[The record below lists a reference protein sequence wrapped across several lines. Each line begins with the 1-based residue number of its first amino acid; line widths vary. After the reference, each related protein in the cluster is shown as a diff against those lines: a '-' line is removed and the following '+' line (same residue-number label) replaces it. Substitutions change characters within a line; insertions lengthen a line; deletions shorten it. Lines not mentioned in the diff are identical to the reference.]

1 MREREAHSHVSR
13 FPWLAVALPACSLL
27 VALGPDG
34 FPLIT
39 IRAFLIPGAAL
50 LLMAGVL
57 AAMRWRTWAVDGAVL
72 AALICSAPV
81 FLATLRPVHRVN
93 RPPSFSVTQMNVHQA
108 NTSFAGAVAAARANT
123 ADLLSVQEVDAR
135 WNAAL
140 VEGLSDLYPYQL
152 VRIGDDNYGLAL
164 FSRSPLED
172 ASVFDLS
179 GLPALRTTVLV
190 NSERVL
196 VLAVHLRS
204 PESSSDLDQRNSQWA
219 ALADLVNNA
228 SGPVTVIGDLNTVP
242 WDDAARRFNAS
253 TSMTWGPCPLAA
265 TWPSIGGTALI
276 PLDHVLV
283 SPSIGIL
290 RPHTFFIPG
299 SDHLGL
305 FASIV
310 IGP

>member
-1 MREREAHSHVSR
+1 MRERGAHSHGR
-13 FPWLAVALPACSLL
+13 YLPWLAVALPACSLL
-27 VALGPDG
+27 VALVPDG

-39 IRAFLIPGAAL
+39 IRAFLLPGAAL

-57 AAMRWRTWAVDGAVL
+57 AAMRSHTWVVDGAVL

-81 FLATLRPVHRVN
+81 FLVTLKLGHPVN
-93 RPPSFSVTQMNVHQA
+93 APPGLRVTQMNVHQV
-108 NTSFAGAVAAARANT
+108 NTSFAGVVATARANS

-152 VRIGDDNYGLAL
+152 VRTGDDNYGLAL

-172 ASVFDLS
+172 AAVFDLS
-179 GLPALRTTVLV
+179 GLPALRATVRV
-190 NSERVL
+190 NEKRVL

-204 PESSSDLDQRNSQWA
+204 PESPSDLKQRNSQWA

-228 SGPVTVIGDLNTVP
+228 SGPVAVVGDLNTVP
-242 WDDAARRFNAS
+242 WDDAARHFNAN

-265 TWPSIGGTALI
+265 TWPSIGGVALI
-276 PLDHVLV
+276 PLDHLLV
-283 SPSIGIL
+283 SPNLGIL
-290 RPHTFFIPG
+290 KPNTFLIPG
-299 SDHLGL
+299 SDHRGIS
-305 FASIV
+305 ASIAMV
-310 IGP
+310 P